1 MIKQI
6 FLVLL
11 FSLFTYSL
19 KANNYITASSFSWT
33 NNSCPAKYS
42 LELKNNTNYEL
53 SKIEYSIIISD
64 KNNELEKSSWIYK
77 KSINPGSKIIVT
89 GHKLENCKN
98 KNKAKSYQFDYEN
111 AVLVEN

>member
-1 MIKQI
+1 MKKII

-19 KANNYITASSFSWT
+19 KANNYISASSFSWT
-33 NNSCPAKYS
+33 NNSCPAKFS
-42 LELKNNTNYEL
+42 LQFKNNTDYEL

-64 KNNELEKSSWIYK
+64 TNSELEKTTWIYNN
-77 KSINPGSKIIVT
+77 SINPGSIIVVK

-98 KNKAKSYQFDYEN
+98 KNKAKSYKFDFEN